1 MPYVDINGFR
11 MWYREAGSGQPV
23 VFVHG
28 GFVALL
34 RSLQPADTY
43 EWTWEHDLAS
53 DFRFVSYDRRGCRRS
68 SIPTAGYDLATQAKD
83 LAELLDH
90 LSIPKA
96 SIIGSSAGG
105 PIAMVFASTH
115 SDRVRA
121 LALVETSFDLW
132 RETPGDDDIA
142 IVRSL
147 MQVLEEKG
155 PEAAF
160 WARPEVTRVWFEG
173 LWRRREAMAEGKLD
187 EYLSEEQRLFER
199 LNEEPVPIRV
209 RGHTAELLNVAAY
222 LDLDLRPSLARIT
235 SPCLVLHGDGDLI
248 VPLDWGREIH
258 DAIPHSRFEVVE
270 GGGHGL
276 LFDSEEARSMVKS
289 FVADAEAQ

>member
-1 MPYVDINGFR
+1 MPYVDVNGFR

-23 VFVHG
+23 VFIHG
-28 GFVALL
+28 GFAALL
-34 RSLQPADTY
+34 RSLRAAETY

-53 DFRFVSYDRRGCRRS
+53 EFRFVSYDRRGCRRS
-68 SIPTAGYDLATQAKD
+68 SIPTAGYDLATQADD

-90 LSIPKA
+90 LSIPRA
-96 SIIGSSAGG
+96 SIVGSSAGG
-105 PIAMVFASTH
+105 PIAMVFASTYP
-115 SDRVRA
+115 DRVHA
-121 LALVETSFDLW
+121 LVLVETSFDLW

-147 MQVLEEKG
+147 MRVLDKNG

-160 WARPEVTRVWFEG
+160 RARPEVIRVWFEG

-187 EYLSEEQRLFER
+187 EYLKEERRLFEC
-199 LNEEPVPIRV
+199 LNQEPLPIRV

-235 SPCLVLHGDGDLI
+235 SPCLVLHGDHDLI

-258 DAIPHSRFEVVE
+258 DAIPHSRFEVVK

-276 LFDSEEARSMVKS
+276 LFESEEARGMVTL
-289 FVADAEAQ
+289 FIAEAEA